1 MNFCIFFGAY
11 SQYRCYNSNES
22 IPLEEDM
29 KIGAIIAEYNPFH
42 NGHKYQIGTFREKQ
56 SLDYVIVI
64 MSGDFTQRGEPAWM
78 PKHLRAKAA
87 LMGGA
92 DLILELPVYYATGS
106 AQIFAE
112 GAVAHLNAL
121 NSVDALCFGCET
133 MESETRHLKWLETAA
148 AVLLEEPES
157 FRENLS
163 KALKSGLSYAAARAK
178 ALESFIE
185 TPELL
190 AMPNNIL
197 ALEYITALRK
207 TGSSICPVPVR
218 RKGEGYHSQKA
229 DRTFASASAIRKAFP
244 DINPSA
250 PWFSLPD
257 GTQELIKTHFNK
269 DFPLTPEDFS
279 PMFASAFLRSAP
291 DLHQYADVTEEIS
304 NRMMHCFKKY
314 RTLDDFLLET
324 KNKSCTYSRLC
335 RCAAHILLELRKD
348 TLIQAKTDGFAYYAR
363 ILGFREKASPLFGYL
378 KKNTS
383 IPLITK
389 MASYPKHLSD
399 NGRHLMEADIRAA
412 DYYRTALQI
421 KFGQTLKNEFNQK
434 IIIL

>member
-1 MNFCIFFGAY
+1 M
-11 SQYRCYNSNES
+11 
-22 IPLEEDM
+22 PLEGDM
-29 KIGAIIAEYNPFH
+29 KVGAIIAEYNPFH
-42 NGHKYQIGTFREKQ
+42 NGHKYQIETFREEQ
-56 SLDYVIVI
+56 NVDYVIAI

-92 DLILELPVYYATGS
+92 DLILELPAYYATGS
-106 AQIFAE
+106 ASIFAE

-133 MESETRHLKWLETAA
+133 KENETSHLKWLETAA
-148 AVLLEEPES
+148 EILLEEPKS

-163 KALKSGLSYAAARAK
+163 RALKSGLSYAAARAK
-178 ALESFIE
+178 ALECFIE

-197 ALEYITALRK
+197 ALEYITALKK
-207 TGSSICPVPVR
+207 THSSIQPVPVR

-229 DRTFASASAIRKAFP
+229 DQIFASASAIRQAFS
-244 DINPSA
+244 DISTSA
-250 PWFSLPD
+250 PWFSLPKS
-257 GTQELIKTHFNK
+257 TQEIIKTHFNK

-279 PMFASAFLRSAP
+279 TMFASAFLRSAP
-291 DLHQYADVTEEIS
+291 DLNQYADVTEEIS
-304 NRMMHCFKKY
+304 NRMMHYFKSY
-314 RTLDDFLLET
+314 RTLNDFLLET

-335 RCAAHILLELRKD
+335 RCAAHILLELRRD
-348 TLIQAKTDGFAYYAR
+348 TLAQAKADGFAYYAR
-363 ILGFREKASPLFGYL
+363 ILGFKKEASPLLGYL
-378 KKNTS
+378 KKNTA

-389 MASYPKHLSD
+389 MALYPELLSG
-399 NGRHLMEADIRAA
+399 NGLHLMEADIRAA

-421 KFGQTLKNEFNQK
+421 KFGQTLKNEFTQE